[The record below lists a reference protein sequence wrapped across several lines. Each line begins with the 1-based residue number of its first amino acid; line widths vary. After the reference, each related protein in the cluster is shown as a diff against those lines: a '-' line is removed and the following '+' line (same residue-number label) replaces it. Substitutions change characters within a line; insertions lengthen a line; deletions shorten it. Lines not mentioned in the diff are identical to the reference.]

1 MGRAMGAKA
10 DVVDIPAPTARATAG
25 ILNLTMVSIDIT
37 LVEDIAVCL
46 LQLNV
51 KR

>member
-1 MGRAMGAKA
+1 MGAKA
-10 DVVDIPAPTARATAG
+10 DVDDIPAPTARATAG

>member
-37 LVEDIAVCL
+37 LVEDIEGSYCSKL
-46 LQLNV
+46 
-51 KR
+51 